1 MDAIGVIR
9 NTEKAGT
16 GEIAEKIRLYLEKK
30 GTGCHISADGSDLPP
45 SCSKAVVL
53 GGDGTLLRAA
63 KVVLKRQLPLLGVNL
78 GNLGYLAE
86 IDTEGLEPAL
96 DRLLEGAY
104 SIERRMMLHGKVI
117 KTGRTAYEDIALN
130 DIVLTRILPLRSFR
144 ILNHVNGEFLN
155 EYTGDGEIIST
166 ATGSTGYNL
175 SVGGPIVSP
184 EAELIVMTPHAPH
197 SLISRRIVLSGS
209 SCIRVEIGE
218 GRTGREEEA
227 VSVWYDGSGDIR
239 LGTGDSIEI
248 RRSDQYT
255 NIIKLKK
262 ISFLEVLRRKMA
274 DE

>member
-1 MDAIGVIR
+1 MAV
-9 NTEKAGT
+9 T
-16 GEIAEKIRLYLEKK
+16 GL
-30 GTGCHISADGSDLPP
+30 
-45 SCSKAVVL
+45 SCGQPKSS
-53 GGDGTLLRAA
+53 A

-155 EYTGDGEIIST
+155 EYSGDGEIIST

-197 SLISRRIVLSGS
+197 SLISRSIVLSGS

-218 GRTGREEEA
+218 GRTGTEEEA

>member
-16 GEIAEKIRLYLEKK
+16 GEIAEKIRLYLKRK
-30 GTGCHISADGSDLPP
+30 GTDCHISADGSDLPP

-197 SLISRRIVLSGS
+197 SLISRSIVLSGS
-209 SCIRVEIGE
+209 SCIRIEIGE